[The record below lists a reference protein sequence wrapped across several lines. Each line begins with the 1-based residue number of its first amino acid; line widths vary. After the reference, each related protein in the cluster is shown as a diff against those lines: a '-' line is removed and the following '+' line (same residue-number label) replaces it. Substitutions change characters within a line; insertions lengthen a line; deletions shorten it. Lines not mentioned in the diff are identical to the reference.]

1 MSKRPVSPRKVAAN
15 QVSIAVSGLVGGHP
29 SRVRA
34 SKQELISKRLA
45 KSNNPE
51 FMKFTTYIRK
61 TTHLGVKTRLV
72 SKEKELSDLV
82 EELLSNWLR
91 ENDSFTV

>member
-1 MSKRPVSPRKVAAN
+1 MTNSSPKALKTVGTNPGREDAVAIDLALQPMSKKS
-15 QVSIAVSGLVGGHP
+15 
-29 SRVRA
+29 VRT
-34 SKQELISKRLA
+34 KQLA
-45 KSNNPE
+45 KSADPA

-82 EELLSNWLR
+82 EELLSNWLK
-91 ENDSFTV
+91 ENDSFEA